1 MASALVM
8 NTQEETDTKVK
19 KDNPWIQFQKRVRAQ
34 TGFTPAVTM
43 QYCAYLKQIA
53 KDSDKYKSYAD
64 LTDED
69 IKASAPIWLEKEEK
83 EKKKSSTENAGDPS
97 PPQQTEK
104 VAEPEKKVAGKKK
117 TTKDVAGDPSPSP
130 SPQPVIIPEKATA
143 AKKNAEVVAPTV
155 KSLEYEITALEKAA
169 ATAAAAYEKD
179 EKDAK
184 IATSRAVAARAE
196 ADECQKKADVAVA
209 AASEKKSAL
218 KEANAMVQKKKK
230 ELATAVA
237 TEAAAAAAAV
247 AAAPPVVIP
256 QAAEPTED
264 LSGPICVRRKNI
276 PKHIKTLVWNK
287 YIGVDIAQA
296 DCVCCRSQK
305 INVRSFHCGHVI
317 AESRGG
323 DLTINNLRPICAE
336 CNGAMTTKSMNE
348 FTKEFFG
355 WSI

>member
-1 MASALVM
+1 MARALEMSLLVGEIGA
-8 NTQEETDTKVK
+8 QVEAETKVK
-19 KDNPWIQFQKRVRAQ
+19 KDK
-34 TGFTPAVTM
+34 
-43 QYCAYLKQIA
+43 
-53 KDSDKYKSYAD
+53 
-64 LTDED
+64 
-69 IKASAPIWLEKEEK
+69 
-83 EKKKSSTENAGDPS
+83 KKKSSTDNAGDPS

-104 VAEPEKKVAGKKK
+104 VTEPEKKTVAAAKKK
-117 TTKDVAGDPSPSP
+117 STKDVTGDPSLP
-130 SPQPVIIPEKATA
+130 PVIVPEKTPAT
-143 AKKNAEVVAPTV
+143 KKKAEVSVPTV

-169 ATAAAAYEKD
+169 ASASAASEKD

-184 IATSRAVAARAE
+184 IATSRAAAARAE
-196 ADECQKKADVAVA
+196 ADECQKKADLAVA
-209 AASEKKSAL
+209 AASEKKAAL
-218 KEANAMVQKKKK
+218 KEANSLVQKKKK
-230 ELATAVA
+230 ELV
-237 TEAAAAAAAV
+237 AAV
-247 AAAPPVVIP
+247 AAEAAAVAPPVVIP

-264 LSGPICVRRKNI
+264 LSAPICVRRKNI

-323 DLTINNLRPICAE
+323 DLTINNLRPICAD
-336 CNGAMTTKSMNE
+336 CNGAMTTKSMHE

>member
-1 MASALVM
+1 MASALE
-8 NTQEETDTKVK
+8 NGSQEEMDTKVK
-19 KDNPWIQFQKRVRAQ
+19 KENPWIQFQKRVRGV
-34 TGFTPAVTM
+34 TGYAPAVTM
-43 QYCAYLKQIA
+43 QYCSFLKQVA
-53 KDSDKYKSYAD
+53 KDSDKYKSYVD
-64 LTDED
+64 LSDED
-69 IKASAPIWLEKEEK
+69 IKGMAPVWLEKEAK
-83 EKKKSSTENAGDPS
+83 EKKSTTDGADDPS
-97 PPQQTEK
+97 PPQSTEK
-104 VAEPEKKVAGKKK
+104 AAEPEKKTAAKKK
-117 TTKDVAGDPSPSP
+117 SKDVAAEPSPSP
-130 SPQPVIIPEKATA
+130 PPVIVPEKATA
-143 AKKNAEVVAPTV
+143 AKKKAELAPPTA
-155 KSLEYEITALEKAA
+155 KSLECEITALEKAA
-169 ATAAAAYEKD
+169 SVAAAASEKD

-184 IATSRAVAARAE
+184 IATSRAVAARVE

-209 AASEKKSAL
+209 AAAEKKASL
-218 KEANAMVQKKKK
+218 KEANSLVQKKKK
-230 ELATAVA
+230 ELVQFLAA
-237 TEAAAAAAAV
+237 EAAAVAAAV

-256 QAAEPTED
+256 QPAEPTED
-264 LSGPICVRRKNI
+264 LSAPICVRRKNI

-296 DCVCCRSQK
+296 DCICCRSQK